1 MNYNLYNELQ
11 FVINIYNSFII
22 LNIFFLIEKENQDTN
37 KIFLNILMQKRKT

>member
-1 MNYNLYNELQ
+1 MNYNLCNELQ